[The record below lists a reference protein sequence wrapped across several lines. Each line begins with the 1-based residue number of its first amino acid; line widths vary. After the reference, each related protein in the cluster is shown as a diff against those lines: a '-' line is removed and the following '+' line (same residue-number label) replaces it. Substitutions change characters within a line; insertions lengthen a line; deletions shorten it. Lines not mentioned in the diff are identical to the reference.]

1 MGVRVGVGV
10 RGRGRG
16 RAGEALLP
24 PVALGPVEGRVL
36 GCEKVLVG
44 QAAAHHLSK

>member
-1 MGVRVGVGV
+1 MGLGVG
-10 RGRGRG
+10 GRGRG

-24 PVALGPVEGRVL
+24 PVAVWSVEGHAL
-36 GCEKVLVG
+36 GCEQVLVG